1 MVGRPEVKRALG
13 WAVAAWAGAALW
25 VLSPVDVVPDVL
37 PVLGWLDDLA
47 VLVGVSGFTA
57 WLLARPSRA
66 GVALPP
72 PAVEP
77 AEPERGYDPVPVDE
91 LRSW

>member
-13 WAVAAWAGAALW
+13 WAAAAWVGAALW

-47 VLVGVSGFTA
+47 VLVGVSGLTA
-57 WLLARPSRA
+57 WLLARPARPPSA
-66 GVALPP
+66 FPP
-72 PAVEP
+72 PVAAPPEP
-77 AEPERGYDPVPVDE
+77 DGAYDPVPVDE